1 MRKFIAINDRLRPL
15 STPPEVKR
23 TIMQRSHY
31 RIAIIALPLLMS
43 GCGTLPNGTS
53 FFSQQDSAP
62 AHPVDVSNV
71 ANAIP
76 RVEPHSR
83 YGNPESY
90 VVFGQRYY
98 VKKSSLNHVERGV
111 ASWYGTKFHGRRTSS
126 GEPYDMLAMTAAHK
140 SLPLPTYAEVTN
152 LENGRKI
159 IVKINDRGPFKKN
172 RIIDLSYAAAIK
184 LDITRAGTG
193 LVEVRTIDPRT
204 NNRNTINP
212 GAIDQSRS
220 AQTTPA
226 TPEPVATRNSA
237 PPVPLNTPLPLA
249 ITPQAQVVAAN
260 NSAAPQVDKLKR
272 ITPGQAVDIYL
283 QVGAFGGRINAENL
297 KIRIRDIETLP
308 ISKINVTQG
317 TKANGTIFR
326 VRIGPINNVPEA
338 DQLIKR
344 LAQLGIE
351 NPHVIID

>member
-1 MRKFIAINDRLRPL
+1 MTFI
-15 STPPEVKR
+15 KHF
-23 TIMQRSHY
+23 Q
-31 RIAIIALPLLMS
+31 IALIALPLLIS
-43 GCGTLPNGTS
+43 GCGTLPNGAS

-83 YGNPESY
+83 YGNPASY

-98 VKKSSLNHVERGV
+98 VKKSSRNHIERGV

-184 LDITRAGTG
+184 LDITKAGTG
-193 LVEVRTIDPRT
+193 LVEVRAIDPA
-204 NNRNTINP
+204 
-212 GAIDQSRS
+212 AIDQNEINRNQP
-220 AQTTPA
+220 AQTAP
-226 TPEPVATRNSA
+226 PVPKPVATKHIA
-237 PPVPLNTPLPLA
+237 PPVPLNTPIPLTMA
-249 ITPQAQVVAAN
+249 TQAPVITTHNRTAPQA
-260 NSAAPQVDKLKR
+260 DKLKR
-272 ITPGQAVDIYL
+272 IAPGQAVDIYL
-283 QVGAFGGRINAENL
+283 QVGAFGERFNAENL

-308 ISKINVTQG
+308 VSKINVTQG
-317 TKANGTIFR
+317 TKASSAIFR

-338 DQLIKR
+338 DQVIKR

>member
-1 MRKFIAINDRLRPL
+1 MTVYKHYQIAAL
-15 STPPEVKR
+15 
-23 TIMQRSHY
+23 TI
-31 RIAIIALPLLMS
+31 PLLFS
-43 GCGTLPNGTS
+43 GCGNLPGGSSS
-53 FFSQQDSAP
+53 FTRQDSAP

-90 VVFGQRYY
+90 VVFGQRYF
-98 VKKSSLNHVERGV
+98 VKKSSLNHVERGI

-159 IVKINDRGPFKKN
+159 IVKINDRGPFKKS

-184 LDITRAGTG
+184 LGITKAGTG
-193 LVEVRTIDPRT
+193 LVEVRAIDPT
-204 NNRNTINP
+204 QALPAPTP
-212 GAIDQSRS
+212 AAVT
-220 AQTTPA
+220 AQTTTTPVLLA
-226 TPEPVATRNSA
+226 TPI
-237 PPVPLNTPLPLA
+237 PLA
-249 ITPQAQVVAAN
+249 PQSQIVAVTPKPVQVAAPAPTQPPIQASPPQAE
-260 NSAAPQVDKLKR
+260 KLKR
-272 ITPGQAVDIYL
+272 IAPGQTVDIFL
-283 QVGAFGGRINAENL
+283 QVGAFGERFNAENL

-308 ISKINVTQG
+308 LSKINVTQG
-317 TKANGTIFR
+317 TNANNEIFR
-326 VRIGPINNVPEA
+326 VRIGPIDNVHEA
-338 DQLIKR
+338 DQVIKR

>member
-1 MRKFIAINDRLRPL
+1 MTLTKHFKIA
-15 STPPEVKR
+15 
-23 TIMQRSHY
+23 
-31 RIAIIALPLLMS
+31 AIALPLLLS
-43 GCGTLPNGTS
+43 GCGTLPSGAS

-62 AHPVDVSNV
+62 AQPVDVSHV
-71 ANAIP
+71 TNAIP

-90 VVFGQRYY
+90 VVFGKRYY

-111 ASWYGTKFHGRRTSS
+111 ASWYGTKFHGKRTSS

-184 LDITRAGTG
+184 LDITKAGTG
-193 LVEVRTIDPRT
+193 LVEVRAIDPT
-204 NNRNTINP
+204 QPLPAPAPAPAPAPKIIT
-212 GAIDQSRS
+212 
-220 AQTTPA
+220 AQTTPTPVLLA
-226 TPEPVATRNSA
+226 TPIPLA
-237 PPVPLNTPLPLA
+237 PPSKIVTATPNRTQMPVLA
-249 ITPQAQVVAAN
+249 
-260 NSAAPQVDKLKR
+260 AAPQADKLKR
-272 ITPGQAVDIYL
+272 IAPGQPVDIYL
-283 QVGAFGGRINAENL
+283 QVGAFGDRFNAENL

-308 ISKINVTQG
+308 VSKINVTQG
-317 TKANGTIFR
+317 TTANSAIFR

-338 DQLIKR
+338 DQVIKR

>member
-1 MRKFIAINDRLRPL
+1 MTFI
-15 STPPEVKR
+15 K
-23 TIMQRSHY
+23 HY
-31 RIAIIALPLLMS
+31 PITAIALPLLIS
-43 GCGTLPNGTS
+43 GCGTLPNDTS

-62 AHPVDVSNV
+62 AQPVDVSNV

-83 YGNPESY
+83 YGNPASY

-98 VKKSSLNHVERGV
+98 VKKSSLNHIERGV

-184 LDITRAGTG
+184 LGIAKAGTG
-193 LVEVRTIDPRT
+193 LVEVRTIDPSTSGRGT
-204 NNRNTINP
+204 SEQSTT
-212 GAIDQSRS
+212 DQSPP
-220 AQTTPA
+220 TPK
-226 TPEPVATRNSA
+226 PVAIKHSA
-237 PPVPLNTPLPLA
+237 PPAPLNTPIPLA
-249 ITPQAQVVAAN
+249 IATQTPAVTAN
-260 NSAAPQVDKLKR
+260 NSTAPQADKLKR
-272 ITPGQAVDIYL
+272 IPAGQAVDIYL
-283 QVGAFGGRINAENL
+283 QVGAFGGRMNAENL

-308 ISKINVTQG
+308 VSKINVTQG
-317 TKANGTIFR
+317 IKANSAIFR
-326 VRIGPINNVPEA
+326 VRIGPLNNVPEA

>member
-1 MRKFIAINDRLRPL
+1 MTFIRHF
-15 STPPEVKR
+15 
-23 TIMQRSHY
+23 Q
-31 RIAIIALPLLMS
+31 IAAIALPLLIS
-43 GCGTLPNGTS
+43 GCGTLPKDTS

-83 YGNPESY
+83 YGNPKSY

-98 VKKSSLNHVERGV
+98 VKKSSLNHIERGV

-152 LENGRKI
+152 LENGRQI
-159 IVKINDRGPFKKN
+159 IVKINDRGPFKNN

-184 LDITRAGTG
+184 LGIAKAGTG
-193 LVEVRTIDPRT
+193 LVEVRTIDPSTSRRGT
-204 NNRNTINP
+204 SEQSAADQNP
-212 GAIDQSRS
+212 P
-220 AQTTPA
+220 TPI
-226 TPEPVATRNSA
+226 
-237 PPVPLNTPLPLA
+237 PLA
-249 ITPQAQVVAAN
+249 MAAHTPVVAAN
-260 NSAAPQVDKLKR
+260 NSIAPQADKLKR
-272 ITPGQAVDIYL
+272 IPAGQAVDIYL
-283 QVGAFGGRINAENL
+283 QVGAFGRRMNAENL
-297 KIRIRDIETLP
+297 KIRIRDIEMLP
-308 ISKINVTQG
+308 VSKINVTQG
-317 TKANGTIFR
+317 TKANSTIFR

>member
-1 MRKFIAINDRLRPL
+1 M
-15 STPPEVKR
+15 
-23 TIMQRSHY
+23 
-31 RIAIIALPLLMS
+31 PLLIS

-83 YGNPESY
+83 YGNPASY

-98 VKKSSLNHVERGV
+98 VKKSSLNHIERGV

-152 LENGRKI
+152 LKNGRKI

-184 LDITRAGTG
+184 LDIARAGTG
-193 LVEVRTIDPRT
+193 LVEVRTIDPST
-204 NNRNTINP
+204 GNRS
-212 GAIDQSRS
+212 AIDQNRS
-220 AQTTPA
+220 AQTAPPTPK
-226 TPEPVATRNSA
+226 PVAIKNSV
-237 PPVPLNTPLPLA
+237 PPVPLNPPLPLA
-249 ITPQAQVVAAN
+249 TAPQTPVVTANNRTVPQA
-260 NSAAPQVDKLKR
+260 DKLKR
-272 ITPGQAVDIYL
+272 IPPGQAVDIYL

-308 ISKINVTQG
+308 VSKINVTQG
-317 TKANGTIFR
+317 TKANSTIFR

-338 DQLIKR
+338 DHLIKR

>member
-1 MRKFIAINDRLRPL
+1 MRAFTAINDRLRPL
-15 STPPEVKR
+15 LTPPKDKK
-23 TIMQRSHY
+23 TIVQRSHY
-31 RIAIIALPLLMS
+31 RIAAIALPLLIS
-43 GCGTLPNGTS
+43 GCGSLPKGAS

-62 AHPVDVSNV
+62 AHPVDISHV

-83 YGNPESY
+83 YGNPTSY

-98 VKKSSLNHVERGV
+98 VKKSSLNHIERGV
-111 ASWYGTKFHGRRTSS
+111 ASWYGTKFHGKRTSS

-172 RIIDLSYAAAIK
+172 RIIDLSYAAAVK
-184 LDITRAGTG
+184 LGITKAGTG
-193 LVEVRTIDPRT
+193 LVEVRTIDPSAI
-204 NNRNTINP
+204 NQSNPSQIAPPAPKPAAAKNR
-212 GAIDQSRS
+212 
-220 AQTTPA
+220 
-226 TPEPVATRNSA
+226 A
-237 PPVPLNTPLPLA
+237 PPVAFNTPIPLA
-249 ITPQAQVVAAN
+249 IASQTPVVTTNHSTAPQA
-260 NSAAPQVDKLKR
+260 DKLKR
-272 ITPGQAVDIYL
+272 IIPGQAVNIYL

-308 ISKINVTQG
+308 VSKINVTQG
-317 TKANGTIFR
+317 TTANNAIFR
-326 VRIGPINNVPEA
+326 VRIGPIHNVTET

>member
-1 MRKFIAINDRLRPL
+1 MTLIKHF
-15 STPPEVKR
+15 
-23 TIMQRSHY
+23 
-31 RIAIIALPLLMS
+31 RIAAITLPLLLS
-43 GCGTLPNGTS
+43 GCGNLPGGSS
-53 FFSQQDSAP
+53 FFTRQDSAP

-90 VVFGQRYY
+90 VVFGQRYF
-98 VKKSSLNHVERGV
+98 VKKSSLNHVERGI

-152 LENGRKI
+152 LKNGRKI
-159 IVKINDRGPFKKN
+159 IVKINDRGPFKKG

-184 LDITRAGTG
+184 LGITKAGTG
-193 LVEVRTIDPRT
+193 LVEVRAIDPT
-204 NNRNTINP
+204 QPLPTPSLITT
-212 GAIDQSRS
+212 QQ
-220 AQTTPA
+220 QTTPPPAQLA
-226 TPEPVATRNSA
+226 TPIALAPPAKIIAVTPEAVQMPVQASA
-237 PPVPLNTPLPLA
+237 P
-249 ITPQAQVVAAN
+249 QAE
-260 NSAAPQVDKLKR
+260 KLKR
-272 ITPGQAVDIYL
+272 IAPGQPVDIYL
-283 QVGAFGGRINAENL
+283 QVGAFGDRFNAENL

-317 TKANGTIFR
+317 ANTNSAIFR
-326 VRIGPINNVPEA
+326 VRIGPIDNVPEA
-338 DQLIKR
+338 DQVIKR

>member
-1 MRKFIAINDRLRPL
+1 MTFI
-15 STPPEVKR
+15 K
-23 TIMQRSHY
+23 HY
-31 RIAIIALPLLMS
+31 RIAAIALPLLIS
-43 GCGTLPNGTS
+43 GCGTLPNGTH

-83 YGNPESY
+83 YGNPASY

-111 ASWYGTKFHGRRTSS
+111 ASWYGTKFHGKRTSS

-184 LDITRAGTG
+184 LGIAQAGTG
-193 LVEVRTIDPRT
+193 LVEVRTIDPAQ
-204 NNRNTINP
+204 P
-212 GAIDQSRS
+212 
-220 AQTTPA
+220 AQTA
-226 TPEPVATRNSA
+226 TPTASRPVAIKRTA
-237 PPVPLNTPLPLA
+237 PPVPLNTPIALTM
-249 ITPQAQVVAAN
+249 TPQAQVVATN
-260 NSAAPQVDKLKR
+260 NSAAPQADKLKR
-272 ITPGQAVDIYL
+272 IPPGQAVDIYL

-308 ISKINVTQG
+308 VSKINVTQG